1 MIAKTDIF
9 LLWIYRIAA
18 GVVIFTG
25 FGNMPLY
32 GRYYVSDVPGLAWSG
47 NFLSNVLVHYVAGA
61 VLTGLA
67 VYAVIVYT
75 GLRAGGVRLTTSGLL
90 RVIFLLLA
98 LLSGGVMAAKN
109 LPAVTVGFPLMPVL
123 NFFHLFTAMVFVFFS
138 LGCVVSRRRWITA

>member
-1 MIAKTDIF
+1 MIAKTDIL

-18 GVVIFTG
+18 GVAIFTG

-32 GRYYVSDVPGLAWSG
+32 GRYYVGDVPGLGWSSD
-47 NFLSNVLVHYVAGA
+47 FVANVQAHYIAGA

-75 GLRAGGVRLTTSGLL
+75 GLRARGLRLTTSGLL
-90 RVIFLLLA
+90 RVLFLLLA

-109 LPAVTVGFPLMPVL
+109 LPSVAVDFPLMPVL
-123 NFFHLFTAMVFVFFS
+123 NFFHLFTAMIFMLFS
-138 LGCVVSRRRWITA
+138 LGCVIGRRRWIMA